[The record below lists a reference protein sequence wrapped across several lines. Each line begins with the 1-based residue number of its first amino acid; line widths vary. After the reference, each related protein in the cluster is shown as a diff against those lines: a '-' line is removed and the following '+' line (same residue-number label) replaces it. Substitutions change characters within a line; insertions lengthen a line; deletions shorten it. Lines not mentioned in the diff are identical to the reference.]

1 MLWKLLDATY
11 KKNPTRV
18 VLFARNK
25 NREPKVF
32 EIPYSPYFYIMKD
45 RMKVAKRM
53 QVKIE
58 DTDTKGIKGEDLIKI
73 VASHPKEIPHLRNKF
88 REVGVI
94 TFEANVRFVERFL
107 IDKGITTSF
116 DDNLVPKSFQDYKY
130 KVGFID
136 IEVYSETFPE
146 EHNVP
151 IISIAYK
158 DEENSIVWC
167 SKKVSLESHF
177 EIRSFSEEIAMLKD
191 FLQFFK
197 ENCPDILVSFSSFDI
212 WYLLGRMDK
221 KEIDISELSP
231 LKMVSYRKET
241 KEGRIYGVQYVD
253 YRELYGK
260 IFDPPFWTLDYIAKK
275 ELGYGKLEC
284 DVFKDWKDLP
294 SKVVQYNIRD
304 VEILYELEKKL
315 HLIEYY
321 LVPLRDLTGLSFMD
335 CLSASKIGFN
345 LHLRKAKEKGIAFW
359 TYSHQPLRPYSGAYV
374 FAETGLYKN
383 VLQFDWKELYPSIME
398 TFHISIDT
406 KIPHYSEYPKVCLDS
421 VCFRTD
427 IPGITNE
434 VMKEPRKIRKKY
446 KELYSKTGDIKFYW
460 LSFVYKQIVNS
471 NYGLYGYRRVTK
483 EGVVASFLY
492 DPEIAEAITLLGKEV
507 LKELI
512 RYNTEKGRQVVYGDT
527 DSVFVISDE
536 DPENLRRE
544 MEEWIAKYLKHKYGV
559 DSKLYLAFERKL
571 DKLLVIAKK
580 RYVAVLEDGTKIFKG
595 LEIVRRDTSDYT
607 TETLSHFVDLILE
620 GKDFKELSEFIS
632 REEQRIRRKEIDIM
646 RLAIRC
652 KCQKKHYRTLT
663 ENYKALLTA
672 NANGISISS
681 GERFYKL
688 YIRPIRVDI
697 NNKGYFISNVIGIR
711 DKDDLI
717 SLRNISLDYKKIA
730 SANLAPLRNLLRRL
744 TAKSLIK
751 CTLDMFM

>member
-1 MLWKLLDATY
+1 MK
-11 KKNPTRV
+11 
-18 VLFARNK
+18 AR
-25 NREPKVF
+25 REQASQMDFKT
-32 EIPYSPYFYIMKD
+32 
-45 RMKVAKRM
+45 
-53 QVKIE
+53 E
-58 DTDTKGIKGEDLIKI
+58 DTQTKGIKGEELVK
-73 VASHPKEIPHLRNKF
+73 VLASYPKEIPRIRKQLEEHGIL
-88 REVGVI
+88 

-116 DDNLVPKSFQDYKY
+116 DDDLVPKLFEDYKY
-130 KVGFID
+130 KIGYID
-136 IEVYSETFPE
+136 IEIHSEIFPE

-158 DEENSIVWC
+158 DDEHSIVWC
-167 SKKVSLESHF
+167 KRRISLESSF
-177 EIRSFSEEIAMLKD
+177 EIRTFKKERKMLLD
-191 FLQFFK
+191 FVRFFK

-212 WYLLGRMDK
+212 WYLLGRMNK
-221 KEIDISELSP
+221 KAIDISELSP
-231 LKMVSYRKET
+231 IGITTYKRES

-284 DVFKDWKDLP
+284 DVYKDWNDLP

-304 VEILYELEKKL
+304 VEILYELEQKL
-315 HLIEYY
+315 KLIEYY
-321 LVPLRDLTGLSFMD
+321 LVPLRDLTGLPFMD
-335 CLSASKIGFN
+335 CLSASRIGFN
-345 LHLRKAKEKGIAFW
+345 LHLRKGKEKGIAFW
-359 TYSHQPLRPYSGAYV
+359 SYSHEPLRPYSGAYV

-406 KIPHYSEYPKVCLDS
+406 KTTHHSKYPKVCLNS

-434 VMKEPRKIRKKY
+434 VMEEPRKIRRKY
-446 KELYSKTGDIKFYW
+446 KELYAQTGDMKFYW

-471 NYGLYGYRRVTK
+471 NYGLYGYRKVTK
-483 EGVVASFLY
+483 EGVIASFLY
-492 DPEIAEAITLLGKEV
+492 DPEIAESITLLGKEV

-527 DSVFVISDE
+527 DSVFVISEE
-536 DPENLRRE
+536 DPEKLRKE
-544 MEEWIAKYLKHKYGV
+544 MEEWIAKYLKDKYGV

-607 TETLSHFVDLILE
+607 TETLSHFVDMILE
-620 GKDFKELSEFIS
+620 GKDFKELSEFIFQ
-632 REEQRIRRKEIDIM
+632 EEQRIRKKEYDIM
-646 RLAIRC
+646 KLAIRC
-652 KCQKKHYRTLT
+652 RCQKKYYRTLT

-672 NANGISISS
+672 NAKGIPISS

-688 YIRPIRVDI
+688 YIRPIRVEI

-717 SLRNISLDYKKIA
+717 NLRNISLDYKKIA